1 MGAGMPPEQRGET
14 RESGQADAGSGQ
26 LHATAGTR
34 VALVIF
40 PGVQALDVAG
50 PLDAFAEANAYV
62 PAGQGY
68 LLTLVGAR
76 REPMRASNGMCLV
89 PDRTFAE
96 AREPFGLVLIAGG
109 PGLPTAPADAE
120 LSAWLRD
127 AAAKAERFGSI
138 CTGAFA
144 LGHAGLLDERTV
156 TTHWQNAARLAEQF
170 PRAHVEQ
177 DRLYIQD
184 GALVTSAGVTAGID
198 LALALIQAD
207 HGAEVALAVAKRL
220 VVVAYRQGGQSQFS
234 PQLVAPSP
242 PASPITLV
250 REHVL
255 ANLAEQSGV
264 ETLAHVARMSARSFS
279 RAFKQQTGVTPAD
292 FVESVRVDAARGRL
306 EASDEPVKAVA
317 IECGFGGA
325 DRMRLVFLKRIGVT
339 PTHYRA
345 SFRRA

>member
-1 MGAGMPPEQRGET
+1 MTDEQRDDTG
-14 RESGQADAGSGQ
+14 ESGQPSVDPGQ
-26 LHATAGTR
+26 RALAR
-34 VALVIF
+34 DRRRRIALVIF

-50 PLDAFAEANAYV
+50 PLDAFAEANAYA
-62 PAGQGY
+62 PPGEGY
-68 LLTLVGAR
+68 ALTLIGKTHD
-76 REPMRASNGMCLV
+76 PLRASNGMLLV
-89 PDRTFAE
+89 ADRTFAE
-96 AREPFGLVLIAGG
+96 AVEPFDLILVAGG
-109 PGLPTAPADAE
+109 PALAHAPPEEE
-120 LSAWLRD
+120 LSAWLLASTPRC
-127 AAAKAERFGSI
+127 ARYGSI

-144 LGHAGLLDERTV
+144 LGHAGLLDGKRV
-156 TTHWQNAARLAEQF
+156 TTHWQDAPDLVQQF
-170 PRAHVEQ
+170 PLAQVER
-177 DRLYIQD
+177 DSLYVQD

-242 PASPITLV
+242 PSSPITLV

-255 ANLAEQSGV
+255 GHLAEQSGV
-264 ETLAHVARMSARSFS
+264 ETLARVAGMSERSFS